1 MASTQC
7 VFPCL
12 HPGEM
17 GSDAAIVI
25 AAVALILASG
35 AAVVFGIIAII
46 AFIFENQAAK
56 QASALDRAQC
66 RADGPISLGFHEGG
80 PEEGAAAAEAAGRPF
95 ASASAVAGYAA
106 RALPVQRA
114 VSGTRTPVKAG
125 RALLQSPDDV
135 LNEASYLIAEAKRPD
150 SPAFGTDVSAAA
162 PAGSFEALVRNRRLS
177 DIEREA
183 LVTEEVDR
191 LLAIAAARERAAEAD
206 AEAGAAARR
215 SSIEHH
221 LSSLDDHDDHSR
233 LSF

>member
-1 MASTQC
+1 M
-7 VFPCL
+7 
-12 HPGEM
+12 
-17 GSDAAIVI
+17 I

-35 AAVVFGIIAII
+35 AAVVFGIIDII
-46 AFIFENQAAK
+46 AFIFENQAAR

-125 RALLQSPDDV
+125 RALLQSPYNV

-150 SPAFGTDVSAAA
+150 SPAFENISSGTDVLATA

>member
-1 MASTQC
+1 
-7 VFPCL
+7 
-12 HPGEM
+12 M

-66 RADGPISLGFHEGG
+66 RDDGPISLGFHEGG

-95 ASASAVAGYAA
+95 ASAGAVAGYAA
-106 RALPVQRA
+106 RALPVPRA

-125 RALLQSPDDV
+125 RALLQSPDNV

-150 SPAFGTDVSAAA
+150 SPAFEIRGTDVLATA

-221 LSSLDDHDDHSR
+221 MSSLDDHDDHSR

>member
-1 MASTQC
+1 
-7 VFPCL
+7 
-12 HPGEM
+12 M

-35 AAVVFGIIAII
+35 AAVVFGVIAII
-46 AFIFENQAAK
+46 AFIFENQAK
-56 QASALDRAQC
+56 QASALARAQC

-95 ASASAVAGYAA
+95 ASAGAVAGYAA
-106 RALPVQRA
+106 RALPVPRA

-191 LLAIAAARERAAEAD
+191 LLASAAAAERAAEAD
-206 AEAGAAARR
+206 AAAGAASRLSRR

-221 LSSLDDHDDHSR
+221 FSSLDDDDDHSEEHSTES
-233 LSF
+233 LTDW

>member
-1 MASTQC
+1 
-7 VFPCL
+7 
-12 HPGEM
+12 M

-46 AFIFENQAAK
+46 AFIFENQAAR

-95 ASASAVAGYAA
+95 ASAGAVAGYAA
-106 RALPVQRA
+106 RALPVPRA

-150 SPAFGTDVSAAA
+150 SPAFENISGRLATA

-221 LSSLDDHDDHSR
+221 MSSLDDHDDHSR